1 MNNNKL
7 NIDIEELNKL
17 IDKIDYIET
26 FLSKSLPKVDKVIE
40 KIETSSVFKQN
51 IDELKENFNINIE
64 ELTKISNSL
73 KEKLKDIN
81 NSKDTIKNIAD
92 IISELNNNLQT
103 LKINIKSETLDII
116 NKDIVSFVK
125 DIKEKEKIE
134 IDKMLE
140 NIKNIVEENNTGVQK
155 IKDIILETGL
165 SQKVRIYGF
174 LGGLTV
180 GLFSGILLVKL
191 L

>member
-1 MNNNKL
+1 MSNNKL

-26 FLSKSLPKVDKVIE
+26 FLSKSLPNVDKVIE

-92 IISELNNNLQT
+92 IISELNNNLKT

-116 NKDIVSFVK
+116 NKDIISFVK

-140 NIKNIVEENNTGVQK
+140 NIKNIVEENNTGVQR